1 MALVTGPES
10 ARGRCRNCPATYDEE
25 LFDRLKAWRKQE
37 AARRSVPAFVVFSDA
52 TLENVATELPT
63 TPAALLAVPG
73 IGSRKLDDFGV
84 ALIAL
89 VNGEEPPIVFS
100 DDAST

>member
-10 ARGRCRNCPATYDEE
+10 ARGRCRNCPASYDED

-63 TPAALLAVPG
+63 TSAALLAVPG
-73 IGSRKLDDFGV
+73 IGARKLDDFGA

-89 VNGEEPPIVFS
+89 VNGEEPPVTTDEES
-100 DDAST
+100 SA